1 MPILTRYGRVHT
13 DKVFVGCNIYLN
25 SPLENDQRR
34 TKITQNFDFIFT
46 HTQVSMFLH
55 TVSFDRNRSFYDNS
69 KVFFLSPHYRGDDYR
84 EKHRVPF
91 LYRRRPLVCVV
102 VMCMHAFI
110 FAGIGAIFFA
120 CINHRCFNS

>member
-1 MPILTRYGRVHT
+1 
-13 DKVFVGCNIYLN
+13 
-25 SPLENDQRR
+25 
-34 TKITQNFDFIFT
+34 
-46 HTQVSMFLH
+46 MFLH

-110 FAGIGAIFFA
+110 FAGIGAHLFLLASITDVLILEISNRYESRRRFRASVCDGTVPIF
-120 CINHRCFNS
+120 CNEVS